1 VPNKQ
6 LSTDFMEESVDPCN
20 KQPNRELAKVAIEA
34 AYRKLESQEGW
45 SWIHESGL
53 RLRAFFWGV
62 YAAVEPFA
70 DEQQL
75 RTLFLR
81 STSDTMFQRDAD
93 RPREAAFEKSRSGQ
107 ALEHLR
113 MLCSEGKSSPEQLED
128 AIEAVRKAVES
139 DRSLSMQLFDDSLER
154 VAEMKKPLGPE
165 VPAGESA
172 GAAKHLIMNLLED
185 IKRRLLICWP
195 HREGK

>member
-1 VPNKQ
+1 
-6 LSTDFMEESVDPCN
+6 MEENADPLN
-20 KQPNRELAKVAIEA
+20 KQPNHELADAAIEA
-34 AYRKLESQEGW
+34 AFRKLESQEGW
-45 SWIHESGL
+45 AWIHESGL

-81 STSDTMFQRDAD
+81 ATRDTMFQRDGD

-113 MLCSEGKSSPEQLED
+113 MLCSERKSSPEQLED
-128 AIEAVRKAVES
+128 SIEAVRKALES
-139 DRSLSMQLFDDSLER
+139 DKALSMQLFDDSLAR
-154 VAEMKKPLGPE
+154 VAEMKKSLGPE
-165 VPAGESA
+165 VPAGESD

-185 IKRRLLICWP
+185 ITRRLLVCWP
-195 HREGK
+195 HRDGK